1 MIPSAFT
8 FYKPDNIEKAVSL
21 MADLAIKDYLNVKYT
36 HMGIKG

>member
-21 MADLAIKDYLNVKYT
+21 MSDLGVRQ
-36 HMGIKG
+36 G